1 MTMSDELD
9 PLRRMRPDHLQP
21 DDTVDPTVFT
31 RHKEQLMST
40 ISGTANPAHDGLV
53 MPSVYP
59 RLAYD
64 DQLAAIDYL
73 ERVLQFYEIRE
84 ARNTFDDHVLA
95 WLRCG
100 DGVVMISAANTE
112 VHQIA
117 SPRTR
122 GGTTVMIVVH
132 VEDVDAHFEH
142 AVLHQAQVTTP
153 LGDTFYGERRYEV
166 TDPEG
171 HRWHIGERHE
181 HIRARGGSVPD

>member
-1 MTMSDELD
+1 MSDELD
-9 PLRRMRPDHLQP
+9 RLRRLRPDHVQP
-21 DDTVDPTVFT
+21 DDMVDPTLFA
-31 RHKEQLMST
+31 RHKEQLMAA

-53 MPSVYP
+53 LPAVYP

-64 DQLAAIDYL
+64 DQVAAIGYL
-73 ERVLQFYEIRE
+73 ERVLQFREVRE
-84 ARNTFDDHVLA
+84 ARTTFDDHVLA

-100 DGVVMISAANTE
+100 DGAVMISAANTE

-132 VEDVDAHFEH
+132 VDDVDAHHAH
-142 AVLHQAQVTTP
+142 AVAEGAEVTTA

-181 HIRARGGSVPD
+181 HIRARGGAVED